1 MAEATQTEKA
11 PRIETKEDEQRKI
24 VLPSGVNH
32 WLVITTMGCP
42 PGVVKIYDS
51 MVHKLPFQ
59 TKEQI
64 CALLMTKEPQI
75 EVLHIDVQQQR
86 NTNDCGLFAL
96 AFATALC
103 SGQEPRHVS
112 FEAGAMREHLL
123 KCLDME
129 DTEPFPCVPV
139 LKKKR
144 KHKQDIIEVFCQC
157 RTQEEGRMAACFI
170 CGEWYHEDCVALPRE
185 LWTLPDFKWS
195 CASCV

>member
-11 PRIETKEDEQRKI
+11 PRIETKEDEQRKF

-59 TKEQI
+59 TKEI

-103 SGQEPRHVS
+103 SGQEPRHLS
-112 FEAGAMREHLL
+112 FEAGAVQEHLL

-157 RTQEEGRMAACFI
+157 IQDPGR
-170 CGEWYHEDCVALPRE
+170 R
-185 LWTLPDFKWS
+185 PDGS
-195 CASCV
+195 MLYLRGMVP